1 MPIINSC
8 SDVYKLSFPPG
19 HNYGLFNSINNA
31 TIGTFRGLVVMNDMK
46 LKIID
51 AKVSEVELLRV
62 LALPD
67 KKFLGTWQNTNPSG
81 PLEIIFDVDMAQ
93 FIYTNTKGF
102 PIYDDGL
109 YVIKGVFITAIFV
122 QPHCCDGYYHV
133 PYIDGIYSCITKQ
146 DVEPAPPI
154 FPECHNPINIGTPR
168 PTVTPAPINFPMC

>member
-8 SDVYKLSFPPG
+8 ADVYKLTFPPG
-19 HNYGLFNSINNA
+19 HNYGIFNSINSA
-31 TIGTFRGLVVMNDMK
+31 TIGASRGLVVMNDMK

-67 KKFLGTWQNTNPSG
+67 RKFLGTWQNTNPSG
-81 PLEIIFDVDMAQ
+81 PLEIMFDVDMAQ

-102 PIYDDGL
+102 PIYDDGI
-109 YVIKGVFITAIFV
+109 YVIKGVFITSIFV

-133 PYIDGIYSCITKQ
+133 PYIDAIYSCITKQ
-146 DVEPAPPI
+146 DIEPDVPV
-154 FPECHNPINIGTPR
+154 FPDCNNPINIGTPI
-168 PTVTPAPINFPMC
+168 PTVTPLPINFPMC